1 MTKTTILQPNYKPNE
16 HLKTI
21 NSNTKIAKYTN
32 LSAPI
37 KQLHLHNL
45 NSHEHKY
52 TPNFEEI
59 LG

>member
-1 MTKTTILQPNYKPNE
+1 MTKNYNIITKLTTKIAIPVNNN
-16 HLKTI
+16 I
-21 NSNTKIAKYTN
+21 KIAKYTN

-37 KQLHLHNL
+37 KQLHLHTL

-52 TPNFEEI
+52 TSNFEEI